1 MGLPEGRPDPSS
13 VDEEARLF
21 VTIVE
26 GTVEI
31 AREGDLRTA
40 WENKPTVLPPGF
52 IESSLL
58 RGENET
64 WRIVTVWESKE
75 AVMGMRASGEPPAA
89 PTMFEQAGSTPS
101 VSMWTVEGRVS
112 AT

>member
-1 MGLPEGRPDPSS
+1 MY
-13 VDEEARLF
+13 

-26 GTVEI
+26 GEVDA
-31 AREGDLRTA
+31 AREGDLRSA
-40 WENKPTVLPPGF
+40 WEAKTAALPAGF

-58 RGENET
+58 RAEDGT

-75 AVMGMRASGEPPAA
+75 AVLAMRASGEPPAA
-89 PTMFEQAGSTPS
+89 LAMFEQAGSKPS

>member
-1 MGLPEGRPDPSS
+1 M
-13 VDEEARLF
+13 F

-26 GTVEI
+26 GAVE
-31 AREGDLRTA
+31 AVREGDLRSAWKDKTA
-40 WENKPTVLPPGF
+40 ILPAGF

-58 RGENET
+58 RAETGT

-75 AVMGMRASGEPPAA
+75 AVMAMRASGEPPAA
-89 PTMFEQAGSTPS
+89 LLMFEQAGSKPS
-101 VSMWTVEGRVS
+101 VSMWTVEDRVI

>member
-1 MGLPEGRPDPSS
+1 M
-13 VDEEARLF
+13 F

-26 GTVEI
+26 GTVEE
-31 AREGDLRTA
+31 AREVDLRSAWSDATA
-40 WENKPTVLPPGF
+40 AVLPTGF

-58 RGENET
+58 RTEDGT

-75 AVMGMRASGEPPAA
+75 AVVAMRASGEPPAA
-89 PTMFEQAGSTPS
+89 PRMFEQAGSTPS
-101 VSMWTVEGRVS
+101 ISMWTVEDRVS

>member
-1 MGLPEGRPDPSS
+1 M
-13 VDEEARLF
+13 F
-21 VTIVE
+21 FTIVQ
-26 GTVEI
+26 GAVGA
-31 AREGDLRTA
+31 AREDDLRSA
-40 WENKPTVLPPGF
+40 WQDKTDEPLPAGF

-58 RGENET
+58 RSEDGS

-75 AVMGMRASGEPPAA
+75 AVMGMRALGEPPAA
-89 PTMFEQAGSTPS
+89 LVMFEAAGSTPS

>member
-1 MGLPEGRPDPSS
+1 MY
-13 VDEEARLF
+13 

-26 GTVEI
+26 GEVEA
-31 AREGDLRTA
+31 AREGDLRSA
-40 WENKPTVLPPGF
+40 WEAKTGVLPAGF

-58 RGENET
+58 RAEDGT

-75 AVMGMRASGEPPAA
+75 AVLAMRASSEPPAA
-89 PTMFEQAGSTPS
+89 LAMFERAGSKPS